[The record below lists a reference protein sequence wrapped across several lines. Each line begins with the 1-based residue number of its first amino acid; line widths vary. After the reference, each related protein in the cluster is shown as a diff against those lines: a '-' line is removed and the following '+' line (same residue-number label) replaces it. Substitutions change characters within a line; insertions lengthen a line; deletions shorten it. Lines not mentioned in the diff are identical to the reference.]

1 MRTFDKK
8 FKETT
13 KPQVTSA
20 TQPRTVTDAASKNKT
35 LSAQAKQ
42 IATMFK
48 QQGSIEVVKST
59 PVQSVSPTP
68 VAQKRPANNPTFST
82 GAGRTRNDSQSSSS
96 VAMTGAA
103 ASEEREKDTKFAIHL
118 GNLPKGLEESDL
130 RELFKGHA
138 VQNIIQRCARDSY
151 HPTAEAYVCF
161 NSKESMI
168 KAIANHHNRYR
179 GKRVMITRNHV
190 TQFFKPETAVI
201 VKNLTPSKIS
211 TIF

>member
-13 KPQVTSA
+13 KPQVKSA
-20 TQPRTVTDAASKNKT
+20 TEPRTITDAISKNKT

-96 VAMTGAA
+96 VAMTTA
-103 ASEEREKDTKFAIHL
+103 ASDELDKDTKFAIHL

-138 VQNIIQRCARDSY
+138 IQTIVQRCSRDSY
-151 HPTAEAYVCF
+151 HPSAEAYVCF
-161 NSKESMI
+161 NTKESMT
-168 KAIANHHNRYR
+168 KALANHHKRYR
-179 GKRVMITRNHV
+179 GKRVMITRNNV